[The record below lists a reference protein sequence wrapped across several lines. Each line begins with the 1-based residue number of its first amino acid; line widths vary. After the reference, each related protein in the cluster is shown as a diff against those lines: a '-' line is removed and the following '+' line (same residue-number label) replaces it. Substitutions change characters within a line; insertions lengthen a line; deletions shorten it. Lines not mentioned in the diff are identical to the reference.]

1 VRSTDT
7 ATFASFLESQRIGSM
22 SPRHTILSLLATL
35 FLFTGLHAQ
44 EKKKP
49 IKLPDGVP
57 EKVGKVLAYIDENNK
72 AMEGYEGGRNF
83 GNFERLLPQKDDKGR
98 QIRYREW
105 DVNPLRRGVNRGAQ
119 RLITGANG
127 TAYYTDDHYK
137 SFKKIR

>member
-1 VRSTDT
+1 
-7 ATFASFLESQRIGSM
+7 M
-22 SPRHTILSLLATL
+22 SARQLLLTLLATL
-35 FLFTGLHAQ
+35 FLCTGLQAQ

-49 IKLPDGVP
+49 FTLPEGVP
-57 EKVGKVLAYIDENNK
+57 EKVGKVLEYVDEHNK

-83 GNFERLLPQKDDKGR
+83 GNFEKVLPQRDDKGR

-119 RLITGANG
+119 RLITGSNN

-137 SFKKIR
+137 TFKKIR

>member
-1 VRSTDT
+1 
-7 ATFASFLESQRIGSM
+7 M
-22 SPRHTILSLLATL
+22 SLRQTILTLLATL
-35 FLFTGLHAQ
+35 FLATGLHAQ

-49 IKLPDGVP
+49 LTLPDGVP
-57 EKVGKVLAYIDENNK
+57 EKVGKVLAYVDEHNK

-105 DVNPLRRGVNRGAQ
+105 DVNPLRLGVNRGAQ

>member
-1 VRSTDT
+1 MPHRHI
-7 ATFASFLESQRIGSM
+7 FL
-22 SPRHTILSLLATL
+22 TL
-35 FLFTGLHAQ
+35 FAMLTLCASLQAQ

-49 IKLPDGVP
+49 LTLPEGVP
-57 EKVGKVLAYIDENNK
+57 EKVGKVLEYVDEHNN

-83 GNFERLLPQKDDKGR
+83 GNFEKLLPQKDEKGR

-105 DVNPLRRGVNRGAQ
+105 DVNPLKRGVNRGAQ

-137 SFKKIR
+137 TFKKLR